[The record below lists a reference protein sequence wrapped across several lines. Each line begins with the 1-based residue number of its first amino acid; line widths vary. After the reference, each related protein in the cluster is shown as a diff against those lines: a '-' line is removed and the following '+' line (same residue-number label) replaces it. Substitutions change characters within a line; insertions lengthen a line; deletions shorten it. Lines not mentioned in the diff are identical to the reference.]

1 MTHAVRVQYDGG
13 LAGDGRMNATDL
25 ASAIMGMANMVSG
38 TSEILLGD
46 DTRVQA
52 TVKTDF
58 GGNSFVVVFEI
69 TSFVADLL
77 SSADSVVSLLGF
89 SENAHGLIQTL
100 QWLRGRTITSVGR
113 TEAEDPASSFTLS
126 VDGDTRELSVSD
138 VRVLRDERVV
148 KGALALMEPL
158 LEGNAT
164 RVTIGNGDDAVIQR
178 YREISIE
185 QAEARDL
192 RMPVF
197 PDDEV
202 VTRRYEMTLTVVAP
216 VFRGNY
222 VWRFQWSGTTITAKM
237 LDVDFISR
245 IKANRVAFGY
255 GDALRVQME
264 TDEIRRKSGSVG
276 YRHRIVKVLDH
287 ERHHRYEHDDLL
299 FT

>member
-13 LAGDGRMNATDL
+13 LARDGRMSAADL

-46 DTRVQA
+46 DARVQA
-52 TVKTDF
+52 TVRTDF

-77 SSADSVVSLLGF
+77 SSVDSVVSLLGF
-89 SENAHGLIQTL
+89 SENSNGLIQTL
-100 QWLRGRTITSVGR
+100 QWLRGRTITSVGK
-113 TEAEDPASSFTLS
+113 TEADDRASSMTLS
-126 VDGDTRELSVSD
+126 IDGDSRELSVSD
-138 VRVLRDERVV
+138 LRVLRDERIV

-164 RVTIGNGDDAVIQR
+164 RVTIGNGDNAVAPR
-178 YREISIE
+178 YSEISIE
-185 QAEARDL
+185 QAEARNL
-192 RMPVF
+192 RIPVF

-202 VTRRYEMTLTVVAP
+202 LTSRYEMTLTVVAP

-222 VWRFQWSGTTITAKM
+222 VWRFQWSGTRITAKM
-237 LDVDFISR
+237 MDDDFISR
-245 IKANRVAFGY
+245 IRANRVAFGY

-264 TDEIRRKSGSVG
+264 TDEIRQKSSGVG

-287 ERHHRYEHDDLL
+287 KRQPRYDQKDFLAR
-299 FT
+299 